1 MAAPG
6 TTQPVRRPHWGY
18 RVSLFQ
24 VGQPAFWFFILIL
37 VAASLFLLL
46 IEQAALLRISLAGWG
61 LSWFLLILYGVPVF
75 ILIYILDLYEREPLS
90 LVIGSLLW
98 GGVVATVLA
107 GIANGGW
114 SAVFADVAPEFGMR
128 WGAAIIAP
136 FTEETLKGL
145 AVVMIY
151 LIARREVDDIMDGFV
166 YGAVSGLGFALVE
179 NVLYFV
185 AIIAPSPEFEGN
197 VIAGV
202 LEGFYLRV
210 VASGLYGHILWTGL
224 FGIGVAYFVSRR
236 GEATVGK
243 RFAVMAGFIVLA
255 VLGHFFWNSP
265 LFSGLFPIFPLEGL
279 EYLQLLIYTAIK
291 GLPLLIF
298 VILMIILARRREHRW
313 LRAALATEVGRE
325 GLHPSELAI
334 LERPAARRQSRRDT
348 ARTAGP
354 HVARVVKRLQD
365 AQINL
370 AMVATRVHDENHPDL
385 VRQRQ
390 YCKALRDWIIANTPR
405 QPAAPQAPYPPPAGG
420 YPTA

>member
-1 MAAPG
+1 M
-6 TTQPVRRPHWGY
+6 RRPHWGY
-18 RVSLFQ
+18 RTSLFQ
-24 VGQPAFWFFILIL
+24 THQPAFWCFIIVLAAAALYLLI
-37 VAASLFLLL
+37 
-46 IEQAALLRISLAGWG
+46 IEQALLLRISPAGWG
-61 LSWFLLILYGVPVF
+61 LSWFLLLLYGVPVF
-75 ILIYILDLYEREPLS
+75 LLIYFLDLYEREPMS

-98 GGVVATVLA
+98 GGVVATALA
-107 GIANGGW
+107 GFANGGW
-114 SAVFADVAPEFGMR
+114 SAVFADVAPDFGMR
-128 WGAAIIAP
+128 WGAALIAP

-185 AIIAPSPEFEGN
+185 AIIAPQPVFEGD

-202 LEGFYLRV
+202 LQGFYLRV

-236 GEATVGK
+236 GEATPAK
-243 RFAVMAGFIVLA
+243 RFAVLSGLVVLA
-255 VLGHFFWNSP
+255 ALGHFFWNSP
-265 LFSGLFPIFPLEGL
+265 LFSGLFPVFPLDGL
-279 EYLQLLIYTAIK
+279 EYFQLLLYTAIK
-291 GLPLLIF
+291 GLPLFVF
-298 VILMIILARRREHRW
+298 VILMIVLARRREHRW
-313 LRAALATEVGRE
+313 LRAALATEVGKE
-325 GLHPSELAI
+325 GLHEGELAV
-334 LERPAARRQSRRDT
+334 LERPPARRQSRREV

-385 VRQRQ
+385 VQQRQ

-405 QPAAPQAPYPPPAGG
+405 QPATPQAPYPPAGG